1 MPRPK
6 KDGEK
11 VSLYLDKKTMERIRA
26 YADEKGQTLTVAIE
40 RALSAFLDESDE
52 DALTNNTP

>member
-1 MPRPK
+1 MARQK

-11 VSLYLDKKTMERIRA
+11 VSLYLDRKTMERIRT

-40 RALSAFLDESDE
+40 RALNAFLDDP
-52 DALTNNTP
+52 DKDRPH

>member
-11 VSLYLDKKTMERIRA
+11 VSLYLDKAMMDRLRA
-26 YADEKGQTLTVAIE
+26 YADEKGQTITTAME
-40 RALSAFLDESDE
+40 RIIIAFLDEQE
-52 DALTNNTP
+52 QKK